1 MVNPALWAGG
11 AALALPVAAT
21 VKAVVGRGGK
31 PKAAAG
37 GVEPRLDDA
46 DVDSSFVCERVCT
59 SPRLMRRMGS
69 LAKDATPNTCVT
81 VCGTSQEDACT
92 DACQRAVCTTVHQVP
107 AWNEDCLKHCRLE
120 CQRGRTS

>member
-1 MVNPALWAGG
+1 MLG
-11 AALALPVAAT
+11 AAGCRIFNLCPTSCAPLCSPAA
-21 VKAVVGRGGK
+21 
-31 PKAAAG
+31 
-37 GVEPRLDDA
+37 
-46 DVDSSFVCERVCT
+46 SHQ
-59 SPRLMRRMGS
+59 
-69 LAKDATPNTCVT
+69 DATPNTCVT